1 MMKKVSVI
9 AFFVCLLAAANTV
22 QAQSVVK
29 INIFS
34 PIVRTINV
42 QFEQA
47 INEES
52 SFQLGFFYTGFS
64 AESTTWRGF
73 GITPEYRFYLSQTAA
88 PEGVFVAPF
97 LRYQSITIEDSDLD
111 ESGKLSG
118 IGGGVIIG
126 KQWVFKDKITLE
138 AFIGPAYYS
147 GSVKDNNNADLDT
160 GSFDGFGVR
169 TGVTFGFKF

>member
-1 MMKKVSVI
+1 MKNR
-9 AFFVCLLAAANTV
+9 AFNSDSFILAFQLNQRPGEDSALPLNTV
-22 QAQSVVK
+22 
-29 INIFS
+29 
-34 PIVRTINV
+34 
-42 QFEQA
+42 
-47 INEES
+47 
-52 SFQLGFFYTGFS
+52 
-64 AESTTWRGF
+64 
-73 GITPEYRFYLSQTAA
+73 FYLSQTAA

-97 LRYQSITIEDSDLD
+97 VRYQSITIEDSDLD

-118 IGGGVIIG
+118 FGGGLIIG